1 MFGYV
6 RPCRPE
12 LKLRQDAFFRS
23 YYCGVC
29 RTLGKRSGPL
39 CRALLRYDLAFL
51 ALVRDGVNDDSSLS
65 KLRCPIKGTKLN
77 LMQGGSID
85 FAADAHLL
93 LTGAKIRDDRADG
106 RKLMAIPGALLSPAV
121 KKAARLH
128 PELSAALDKMMDA
141 QQKLEADGCDD
152 PDEAAEPF
160 AQFLATLFSID
171 MPEEAKPALR
181 YMGYNIGKWITWL
194 DALDDFDKDEKKGAY
209 NLWRSAGF
217 DRKKACEWALPLLA
231 ECVRQAQL
239 SADLLD
245 ARKTNELIDNI
256 LTEGMPRVMDA
267 VAEGRRLDDGSL

>member
-65 KLRCPIKGTKLN
+65 KLRCPVKGTKLN

-106 RKLMAIPGALLSPAV
+106 RKLMALPGGQKGRPAAPGAERRAGQ
-121 KKAARLH
+121 
-128 PELSAALDKMMDA
+128 D
-141 QQKLEADGCDD
+141 DGC
-152 PDEAAEPF
+152 AAE
-160 AQFLATLFSID
+160 AGSGR
-171 MPEEAKPALR
+171 LR
-181 YMGYNIGKWITWL
+181 
-194 DALDDFDKDEKKGAY
+194 
-209 NLWRSAGF
+209 RSG
-217 DRKKACEWALPLLA
+217 
-231 ECVRQAQL
+231 
-239 SADLLD
+239 
-245 ARKTNELIDNI
+245 
-256 LTEGMPRVMDA
+256 
-267 VAEGRRLDDGSL
+267 

>member
-1 MFGYV
+1 
-6 RPCRPE
+6 
-12 LKLRQDAFFRS
+12 
-23 YYCGVC
+23 
-29 RTLGKRSGPL
+29 
-39 CRALLRYDLAFL
+39 
-51 ALVRDGVNDDSSLS
+51 
-65 KLRCPIKGTKLN
+65 
-77 LMQGGSID
+77 
-85 FAADAHLL
+85 
-93 LTGAKIRDDRADG
+93 
-106 RKLMAIPGALLSPAV
+106 MAIPGALLSPAV

-209 NLWRSAGF
+209 NLWRAAGF

>member
-1 MFGYV
+1 
-6 RPCRPE
+6 
-12 LKLRQDAFFRS
+12 
-23 YYCGVC
+23 
-29 RTLGKRSGPL
+29 
-39 CRALLRYDLAFL
+39 
-51 ALVRDGVNDDSSLS
+51 
-65 KLRCPIKGTKLN
+65 
-77 LMQGGSID
+77 
-85 FAADAHLL
+85 
-93 LTGAKIRDDRADG
+93 
-106 RKLMAIPGALLSPAV
+106 
-121 KKAARLH
+121 
-128 PELSAALDKMMDA
+128 MDA

-209 NLWRSAGF
+209 NLWRAAGF